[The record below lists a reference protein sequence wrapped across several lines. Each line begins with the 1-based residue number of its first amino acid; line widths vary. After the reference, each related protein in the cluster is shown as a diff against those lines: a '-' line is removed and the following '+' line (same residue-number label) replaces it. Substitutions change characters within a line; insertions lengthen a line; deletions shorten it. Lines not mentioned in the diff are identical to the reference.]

1 MGQRIDRLKIVHI
14 KKHRTHKWLTKN
26 VDLLDEYV

>member
-1 MGQRIDRLKIVHI
+1 MGQRIDRLKIMLI

-26 VDLLDEYV
+26 VNLLDVYV